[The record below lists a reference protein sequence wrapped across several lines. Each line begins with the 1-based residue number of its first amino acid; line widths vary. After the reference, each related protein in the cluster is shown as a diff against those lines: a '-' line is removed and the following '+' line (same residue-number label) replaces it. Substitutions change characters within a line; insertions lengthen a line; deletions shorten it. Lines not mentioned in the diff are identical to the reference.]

1 MPIPPVNVPVNLT
14 GQWILT
20 VAVIVA
26 LLGVG
31 VSALRMSR
39 RQQSWGPIAMLVG
52 SLLAGFIEPM
62 YCLTMHLWYYQPGQW
77 TMVTALGNKVP
88 IWAWISYSPFYGGL
102 TLWVWHKVDQGATRA
117 ALAKLAGVLVLIG
130 IATEIACITLGT
142 YEYYGPHP
150 FRLLSFPIWIAVAN
164 AVIGIVAG
172 IVAARL
178 RPLLPGT
185 QALAYVALVP
195 ATMAMI
201 QFGTGFLALD
211 AINTPHP
218 SSWLLYVCATV
229 SMVLAATVAFV
240 ALKLVPAGVT
250 TGPDTQVRP
259 QDEQLRPQRA
269 GR

>member
-1 MPIPPVNVPVNLT
+1 MPIPPVDVPVHQT

-52 SLLAGFIEPM
+52 SLLAGFIEPI
-62 YCLTMHLWYYQPGQW
+62 YCLTMHLWYYRPGQW
-77 TMVTALGNKVP
+77 TMVTALGNSVP
-88 IWAWISYSPFYGGL
+88 IWAWMSYCPFYGGL
-102 TLWVWHKVDQGATRA
+102 TLLVWHRIDQGANRA

-150 FRLLSFPIWIAVAN
+150 FRVLSFPLWIAVAN

-178 RPLLPGT
+178 RPLLTGT

-211 AINTPHP
+211 AINTPSP
-218 SSWLLYVCATV
+218 ASWLLYLCATV
-229 SMVLAATVAFV
+229 SMGLAATVAFV
-240 ALKLVPAGVT
+240 ALKLVPAEAVASRT
-250 TGPDTQVRP
+250 HEQERP
-259 QDEQLRPQRA
+259 LIARA
-269 GR
+269 Q